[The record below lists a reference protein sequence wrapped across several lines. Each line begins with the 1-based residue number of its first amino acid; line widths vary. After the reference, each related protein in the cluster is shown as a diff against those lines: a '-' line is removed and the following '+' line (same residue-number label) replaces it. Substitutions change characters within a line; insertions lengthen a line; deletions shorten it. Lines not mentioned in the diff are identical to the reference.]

1 MEILLNWLLRHT
13 AGRRHFGRRLL
24 PCQEADCLAEV
35 GLLHRLPAVRGGE
48 SFDSAAEAVEHA
60 ADRKANTETEMNRPS
75 NWAALLL
82 APALVALS
90 ATAVLAQAYPNKPIR
105 LVLPYAPG
113 GIIDYVGRTLATH
126 LSEPLGQTVVAENRP
141 GAGGIAGT
149 DTVAR
154 SAPDG
159 YTLVLMDPALVI
171 NPTLQPSIPYDLFK
185 QLQTVSIVSSSPE
198 VLVVSPT
205 LPVKNFQE
213 FVAYAKANPGKL
225 NFSSA
230 GIGTTPHL
238 AGELFKQRTGVDAV
252 HVPYRGI
259 GASYTDMMAGKISF
273 AFSSIAGALPFTSD
287 NRVRPIA
294 TTGLKRTPVYPDL
307 PTVDEAGLKGFEV
320 DLWLGIFAPAGL
332 PADVLARLN
341 ADIKKTLA
349 KDEVKAA
356 LAKVGV
362 EPRGST
368 PEEGAAFLKSEYEK
382 WKTVVTEGKIK
393 PE

>member
-1 MEILLNWLLRHT
+1 MNKT
-13 AGRRHFGRRLL
+13 RL
-24 PCQEADCLAEV
+24 C
-35 GLLHRLPAVRGGE
+35 
-48 SFDSAAEAVEHA
+48 
-60 ADRKANTETEMNRPS
+60 
-75 NWAALLL
+75 AALML
-82 APALVALS
+82 APALLTLNAS
-90 ATAVLAQAYPNKPIR
+90 AVLAQGYPNKPVR

-213 FVAYAKANPGKL
+213 FVTYGKANPGKL

-294 TTGLKRTPVYPDL
+294 TTGLKRTPVYPDQ

-332 PADVLARLN
+332 PAPVLVRLN
-341 ADIKKTLA
+341 ADIRKTLA
-349 KDEVKAA
+349 KEEVKAA

-368 PEEGAAFLKSEYEK
+368 PDEGAAFLKSEYEK
-382 WKTVVTEGKIK
+382 WKTVVIEGKIK